1 MNMNDTFIQ
10 LFLALVVTGVATYF
24 LYYTW
29 KLTHEGFKVEEDSD
43 VEEGFGGAARG
54 AGVPDCL
61 RDSQNGAQIYEIFS
75 SKPSS
80 TEEGSDDLRELTLLL
95 SKTSCL
101 KKDLLSPSGIIEAT
115 RYQAYST
122 AHDIE
127 PVAETTARCLAKSI
141 PQRDLDIIMDKWTT
155 RGKELIRALCTSF
168 NINTTQLTTVDK
180 NFKAHMD
187 DIRDIANSQ
196 CIKGEVKLMKGVRDV
211 DGYTPPE
218 LTQLREY
225 KGYY

>member
-1 MNMNDTFIQ
+1 MF
-10 LFLALVVTGVATYF
+10 VTGVATYF

-29 KLTHEGFKVEEDSD
+29 KLTHEGFELNDENF
-43 VEEGFGGAARG
+43 EGTEGFGGAVRG

-61 RDSQNGAQIYEIFS
+61 RDSANGAQIYEIFA
-75 SKPSS
+75 SKSSS

-101 KKDLLSPSGIIEAT
+101 KKDLLSPSGIVEAT

-127 PVAETTARCLAKSI
+127 AVAETTARCLAKTI
-141 PQRDLDIIMDKWTT
+141 PQRDLDIILDKWTT
-155 RGKELIRALCTSF
+155 RGKELIRALCTSY
-168 NINTTQLTTVDK
+168 NINTSQLATVDK

-187 DIRDIANSQ
+187 DIRDIVNSQ
-196 CIKGEVKLMKGVRDV
+196 CIKGEIKVMKGVRDV

-218 LTQLREY
+218 LSKLREY